1 MVLEAQQPRDSM
13 PRLFGYL
20 RDERRRYVLGIA
32 ALTLTNLATAG
43 IPYLTKMAVD
53 RLEAATL
60 DAGSLAAAMGSEGTL
75 QAVGWLVGA
84 IVLLAVLMAG
94 FRVQSRVLIFDGGR
108 RVEYAIRNDLFVHLQ
123 RLGPRFFG
131 QLSVGDLIS
140 RCTNDIMALRLL
152 GGPGV
157 LNAAN
162 TVIVYFAAVIPMLL
176 LDARITGLALLP
188 LLLLF
193 AATRVIGPRI
203 YRASFNA
210 QEELS
215 RLSEHAN
222 ESIAGIGVVQAYVR
236 EEARQESFELASEAY
251 RRTYLRW
258 VLYRAV
264 LLPIVA
270 GMGGIG
276 TLAILWFGGRAVIT
290 GVLSLGDLV
299 AFLGYLSM
307 LMWPTVAL
315 GWLVSMWQRG
325 RAAMDRLSELFETEP
340 EVVSGAMNAPS
351 VPLEG
356 RVEFRDLSYRY
367 GEGDEVLSNVSLT
380 IEPGDQVLIVGPSGA
395 GKSTLVSLLPHLAA
409 VPRGSLFIDG
419 HDVNDLPL
427 SWLRL
432 QMAFVPQEPFLFNMS
447 ARENIGFGLSGE
459 LTGRVEDAATLA
471 SLDEDLSD
479 FADGLETLIGERGVS
494 LSGGQRQR
502 MTIARAAA
510 MQPVIWIFDDCLS
523 SVDAATEQQIIRN
536 LRERTEKTTAVFVS
550 HRLLGFEAV
559 DRIVVLDK
567 GKILEQGRHT
577 DLVEAGGWYSR
588 LYARQRLT
596 EDFAESDESIG
607 ATGAGD
613 SL

>member
-1 MVLEAQQPRDSM
+1 MS
-13 PRLFGYL
+13 RLFGYL
-20 RDERRRYVLGIA
+20 RDEQRRYVLGIT
-32 ALTLTNLATAG
+32 ALALTNLTTAG

-53 RLEAATL
+53 RLEAETL
-60 DAGSLAAAMGSEGTL
+60 AAGSLGGAISSQETL
-75 QAVGWLVGA
+75 HSVGWLVGA
-84 IVLLAVLMAG
+84 IVVLAVLMAG

-108 RVEYAIRNDLFVHLQ
+108 RVEYALRNDLFTHLQ

-162 TVIVYFAAVIPMLL
+162 TVIVYLAAVIPMLL
-176 LDARITGLALLP
+176 LNARITVLALLP

-203 YRASFNA
+203 YRASFSA

-215 RLSEHAN
+215 KLSEHAN

-236 EEARQESFELASEAY
+236 EQARQDSFERASETY
-251 RRTYLRW
+251 RYTYLRW

-270 GMGGIG
+270 GMGGVG
-276 TLAILWFGGRAVIT
+276 TLAILWFGGRAVIN

-315 GWLVSMWQRG
+315 GWMVSMWQRG

-340 EVVSGAMNAPS
+340 EVVSGSMQIPS
-351 VPLEG
+351 TPLQG
-356 RVEFRDLSYRY
+356 RIEFRDLSYRY

-380 IEPGDQVLIVGPSGA
+380 VEPGEQVLIVGPSGA

-409 VPRGSLFIDG
+409 VPHGSLLIDG
-419 HDVNDLPL
+419 HDINDLPL
-427 SWLRL
+427 SWLRP
-432 QMAFVPQEPFLFNMS
+432 QMAFVPQEPFLFSMS
-447 ARENIGFGLSGE
+447 ARENIAFGLNGD
-459 LTGRVEDAATLA
+459 LAGRVEDAVTLA
-471 SLDEDLSD
+471 SLDGDLSA
-479 FADGLETLIGERGVS
+479 FEEGLETLIGERGVS

-536 LRERTEKTTAVFVS
+536 LRGRTEETTAVFVS

-567 GKILEQGRHT
+567 GKIIEQGRHQE
-577 DLVEAGGWYSR
+577 LVDAGGWYSR

-596 EDFAESDESIG
+596 EDLADSTDRVESSGI
-607 ATGAGD
+607 GD
-613 SL
+613 SI